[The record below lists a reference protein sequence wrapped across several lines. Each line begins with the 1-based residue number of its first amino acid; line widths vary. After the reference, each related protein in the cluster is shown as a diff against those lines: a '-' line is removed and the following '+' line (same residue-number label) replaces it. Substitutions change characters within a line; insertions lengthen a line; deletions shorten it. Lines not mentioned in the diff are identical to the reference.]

1 MRRLIMA
8 SLLALATVAT
18 GSPAL
23 AQSIPLSALV
33 TERARFDQQP
43 VIVTGTVGIGG
54 VPGGATQRFTLV
66 SGGFSVDVVA
76 PGGFPV
82 RPGAPVEVEG
92 IFRAGSNLI
101 EAFRVTPR

>member
-8 SLLALATVAT
+8 LALALATVAT

-23 AQSIPLSALV
+23 AQAIPLSALV

-54 VPGGATQRFTLV
+54 VPGGATQRFSLV

-82 RPGAPVEVEG
+82 RPGAQVEVEG
-92 IFRAGSNLI
+92 IFRASSNLI